1 MLKILGLT
9 GFTVLWSGALLGG
22 AALAAS
28 ADYKLPV
35 DLKKLVNYKDLNTS
49 GDQNALLNTF
59 KAQRTF
65 LSQNGFVVSPTD
77 TKQFYE
83 LYEATRYANIPVYVT
98 TDSSLHIFHLVFD
111 KMLRDLERQKLY
123 PNLKKLNALLVS
135 SAEKQVVA
143 AKGTVLE
150 ADTLSV
156 LAYLAVAQ
164 KLADPQAKV
173 PPVVAAKVAAELE
186 LIEAHTGISRS
197 SLFAFDEDYS
207 QYIPRGHYTRSEA
220 LKNYF
225 KSMVWY
231 GRINFR
237 LKEDAETRMALLLS
251 RTLGSS
257 AEAQKLWASLYD
269 PTTFIVGKSDD
280 LGFSQYAP
288 LIKTVY
294 GPSPAFLSLADPQK
308 LEQFSTLAAAL
319 PAPKI
324 NSVVLSVVNDPDK
337 KAASKGWRLMG
348 QRFVL
353 DGSIF
358 ENLIY
363 RSVGTLEKPRL
374 LPKGLDVF
382 AALGSVT
389 AYGVLKSL
397 GETQYQNYDTQLEKL
412 KKSLSTLSSA
422 DWNDTLYGGW
432 LNTLRAL
439 VAARDAR
446 YPTFMRSSAWA
457 KKDLHTALGSYT
469 ELKHDTLLYAKQVM
483 AEMGSGEP
491 DQLPEGY
498 VEPIPEVYARLK
510 ALATKTRVGLKTY
523 GLLSESTLK
532 NLASLEEMAGFL
544 ERISRLEL
552 AGKNPSR
559 DDYDRIHYYGGWLEE
574 LTLAS
579 ADNQGGEGASVFN
592 EDEQAAV
599 VADIATD
606 PNGRALEQGTG
617 RIFEIFAVVPNG
629 KGKLQV
635 ARGGTYSY
643 YEFTVPLSGRL
654 TDDAWHKL
662 LEGGKAPAQ
671 PTWTKSFIVGK

>member
-1 MLKILGLT
+1 MLKVLSLT
-9 GFTVLWSGALLGG
+9 LLLSG
-22 AALAAS
+22 AALGAN

-35 DLKKLVNYKDLNTS
+35 DLSKLANYKDLNTS
-49 GDQNALLNTF
+49 GDQNALLSTF
-59 KAQRTF
+59 KAQRNF

-83 LYEATRYANIPVYVT
+83 LYEATRYANIPVFVT
-98 TDSSLHIFHLVFD
+98 TDSSLHIYHLVFD

-135 SAEKQVVA
+135 AAEKQVTA
-143 AKGTVLE
+143 AKGTPLE
-150 ADTLSV
+150 ADTLTV

-164 KLADPQAKV
+164 KLADLQAKV
-173 PPVVAAKVAAELE
+173 PAVVATKVTAELE
-186 LIEAHTGISRS
+186 LIAAHKGISRS
-197 SLFAFDEDYS
+197 SLFGFDEDYS
-207 QYIPRGHYTRSEA
+207 QYIPRGHYTRGEV

-225 KSMVWY
+225 RSMMWY

-237 LKEDAETRMALLLS
+237 LKEDAETRMALLLT
-251 RTLGSS
+251 RMIGSS
-257 AEAQKLWASLYD
+257 TEAQKLWASLYD
-269 PTTFIVGKSDD
+269 PTAFIVGKSDD
-280 LGFSQYAP
+280 LDFSQYAP
-288 LIKTVY
+288 LVKTVY
-294 GPSPAFLSLADPQK
+294 GVSPAFLSLADPAK
-308 LEQFSTLAAAL
+308 LEQFRALASGL

-324 NSVVLSVVNDPDK
+324 NSLVLDIRKDADK
-337 KAASKGWRLMG
+337 KASSKGWRLMG

-353 DGSIF
+353 DGFIF

-363 RSVGTLEKPRL
+363 RSVGSDAKPRL

-382 AALGSVT
+382 AALGSST
-389 AYGVLKSL
+389 AQSILRSL
-397 GETQYQNYDTQLEKL
+397 GETQYQNYDSQLEKL
-412 KKSLSTLSSA
+412 QKSLGTLSSA
-422 DWNDTLYGGW
+422 DWNDTLYAGW
-432 LNTLRAL
+432 LGTLKAL
-439 VAARDAR
+439 TEARDAR

-491 DQLPEGY
+491 ETLPEGY
-498 VEPIPEVYARLK
+498 VEPIPEVYARLR
-510 ALATKTRVGLKTY
+510 ALATKTRAGLKTY
-523 GLLSESTLK
+523 GLLTESIGQ
-532 NLASLEEMAGFL
+532 NLASLEDMAGFL
-544 ERISRLEL
+544 ERMARLEL

-559 DDYDRIHYYGGWLEE
+559 DDYNRIHYYGGWLEE

-579 ADNQGGEGASVFN
+579 ADNEGGEGSSVFS
-592 EDEQAAV
+592 EDQQAAV

-606 PNGRALEQGTG
+606 PNGRALEQATG
-617 RIFEIFAVVPNG
+617 RIFEIFALVPNG

-643 YEFTVPLSGRL
+643 YEFTVPLENRL

-662 LEGGKAPAQ
+662 LEAGKAPAQ
-671 PTWTKSFIVGK
+671 PAWTKSFIVGK